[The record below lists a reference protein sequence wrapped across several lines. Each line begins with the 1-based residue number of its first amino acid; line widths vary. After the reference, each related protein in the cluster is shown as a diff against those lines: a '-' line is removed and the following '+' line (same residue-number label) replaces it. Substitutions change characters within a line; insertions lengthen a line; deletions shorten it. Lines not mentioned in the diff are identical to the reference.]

1 MTTALDSH
9 IHLFRPGKA
18 GDPRTLLMLH
28 GTGGDEVSF
37 AGLGPVLA
45 PGAAVV
51 SVRGNV
57 DEHGISRFFR
67 RLAEGVYDMAD
78 LGFRTRALESFVEA
92 VIQNYKIEQDHLIG
106 VGYSNG
112 ANILANLLFQSPLLL
127 AAAVLMHPLIPFTPQ
142 DQPGLAGRRL
152 LITAGERD
160 PICPPA
166 MTRALYDYFERQGTA
181 AQLVFH
187 PGGHE
192 LQESELGAIRSFVAS
207 FQSLEATQR
216 PCHGQGS

>member
-9 IHLFRPGKA
+9 IHLFRPGKP
-18 GDPRTLLMLH
+18 GDARTLLMLH
-28 GTGGDEVSF
+28 GTGGDEASF
-37 AGLGPVLA
+37 ADLGPVLA
-45 PGAAVV
+45 PGAAVL

-57 DEHGISRFFR
+57 DEHGMHRFFR

-78 LGFRTRALESFVEA
+78 LAFRTRALDAFVPA
-92 VIQNYKIEQDHLIG
+92 ATKNYKIDQDHLIG

-112 ANILANLLFQSPLLL
+112 ANILANLLFQNPSLL
-127 AAAVLMHPLIPFTPQ
+127 AAAVLMHPLIPFTPE
-142 DQPGLAGRRL
+142 DQQSLAGRRV

-192 LQESELGAIRSFVAS
+192 LQESELGVVRRFVAP
-207 FQSLEATQR
+207 FR
-216 PCHGQGS
+216 PL

>member
-1 MTTALDSH
+1 MTTASDSH
-9 IHLFRPGKA
+9 SHLFRPGKA
-18 GDPRTLLMLH
+18 GDLQTLLMLH

-37 AGLGPVLA
+37 AELGPVLA
-45 PGAAVV
+45 PGAAVL

-57 DEHGISRFFR
+57 DEHGMHRFFR

-78 LGFRTRALESFVEA
+78 LALRTRALDGFVA
-92 VIQNYKIEQDHLIG
+92 AAIKNYKIDPDHLIG

-112 ANILANLLFQSPLLL
+112 ANILANLLFQNPSLL
-127 AAAVLMHPLIPFTPQ
+127 AAAVLMHPLIPFTPE
-142 DQPGLAGRRL
+142 DQPGLARRRV

-166 MTRALYDYFERQGTA
+166 ITRALYDYFERQGTA

-192 LQESELGAIRSFVAS
+192 LQQSELGAVRRFVAP
-207 FQSLEATQR
+207 FR
-216 PCHGQGS
+216 PL

>member
-1 MTTALDSH
+1 MTTALDSY

-37 AGLGPVLA
+37 AGLGSILA

-51 SVRGNV
+51 SIRGDV
-57 DEHGISRFFR
+57 DEHGMNRFFR
-67 RLAEGVYDMAD
+67 RRAEGVYDMAD
-78 LGFRTRALESFVEA
+78 LEFRTRALEGFVGA
-92 VIQNYKIEQDHLIG
+92 VIQKYKIEQDHLIG

-127 AAAVLMHPLIPFTPQ
+127 AAAVLMHPLIPFTPE

-181 AQLVFH
+181 TQLVFH

-192 LQESELGAIRSFVAS
+192 LQESEIGAVRKFVAS
-207 FQSLEATQR
+207 FRPLEAA
-216 PCHGQGS
+216 

>member
-9 IHLFRPGKA
+9 MHLFRPGKA
-18 GDPRTLLMLH
+18 GDLRTLLMLH

-37 AGLGPVLA
+37 AQLGPILA

-57 DEHGISRFFR
+57 DEHGMSRFFR
-67 RLAEGVYDMAD
+67 RVAEGVYDMAD
-78 LGFRTRALESFVEA
+78 LAFRTRALEDFVGA
-92 VIQNYKIEQDHLIG
+92 VSQNYKINQDHLIG

-112 ANILANLLFQSPLLL
+112 ANILANLLFQDPLPL

-142 DQPGLAGRRL
+142 DQPGLAGRRV

-181 AQLVFH
+181 VQLVFH
-187 PGGHE
+187 SGGHE
-192 LQESELGAIRSFVAS
+192 LQESELGVVRRFVAP
-207 FQSLEATQR
+207 FGSL
-216 PCHGQGS
+216 

>member
-1 MTTALDSH
+1 MPTALDSH
-9 IHLFRPGKA
+9 IHLFRPGKP

-28 GTGGDEVSF
+28 GTGGDEASF
-37 AGLGPVLA
+37 ADLGPALA
-45 PGAAVV
+45 PGAAVL

-57 DEHGISRFFR
+57 DEHGMRRFFR

-78 LGFRTRALESFVEA
+78 LAFRTRALDAFVGA
-92 VIQNYKIEQDHLIG
+92 AIQKYTIDQDYLIG

-112 ANILANLLFQSPLLL
+112 ANILANLLFQSPSLL
-127 AAAVLMHPLIPFTPQ
+127 AAAVLMHPLIPFTPE
-142 DQPGLAGRRL
+142 DQPGLAGRRV

-166 MTRALYDYFERQGTA
+166 MTRALFGYFERQATA

-192 LQESELGAIRSFVAS
+192 LRESELDAVRRFVAT
-207 FQSLEATQR
+207 FR
-216 PCHGQGS
+216 PL

>member
-1 MTTALDSH
+1 MTTALDGH
-9 IHLFRPGKA
+9 IHLFRPAQA

-37 AGLGPVLA
+37 AGLGPILA

-57 DEHGISRFFR
+57 DEHGMSRFFR
-67 RLAEGVYDMAD
+67 RIAEGVYDMAD
-78 LGFRTRALESFVEA
+78 LEFRTRALEGFVRA
-92 VIQNYKIEQDHLIG
+92 AIQNYDIDQNHLIG
-106 VGYSNG
+106 IGYSNG
-112 ANILANLLFQSPLLL
+112 ANILANLLFENPLLL
-127 AAAVLMHPLIPFTPQ
+127 AAAVLMHPLIPFTPE
-142 DQPGLAGRRL
+142 DQPGLAGRRV

-192 LQESELGAIRSFVAS
+192 LQESELGVVRRFVAS
-207 FQSLEATQR
+207 FRPLERAQPTR
-216 PCHGQGS
+216 HG